1 MRRLASLFLAVAAL
15 GACAPY
21 YSPGGPYDRDRGRYD
36 DDYYGDGYY
45 GGAPLDARIVPG
57 GGFFGVRLSDDAHV
71 AIFEIVPG
79 RGVGLLYPSY
89 DSERGLF
96 RAGHS
101 NIHIGA
107 PRYYDWYFAN
117 SATSPYGR
125 VTSEPRFFFMVA
137 SRRPL
142 QNIGRFQRSPGALR
156 SLLGLSSYASLNTNT
171 VMNDLV
177 SAVVPAQPD
186 EDWAT
191 DMYAIWPNSRSS
203 GYYRND
209 RRYVEVRC
217 ANGRTV
223 FTALELARYACQT
236 PRDRRPVPPV
246 SPGRPDGGS
255 TDVVQPGRKRPGTT
269 NADAPSV
276 GRRRTAPAIRRG
288 GEEAPRS
295 VEPRRGGEEA
305 PARVAPRRGGDEA
318 PRSVEPRR
326 EEPRREAAP
335 ARVAPRREE
344 SAEPR
349 RAEPRRE
356 EARREEAPRR
366 AEPREVS
373 RPEPREV
380 SRPEPRSEP
389 SRSGKKEPPRS

>member
-36 DDYYGDGYY
+36 DDGYYGDGYY

-89 DSERGLF
+89 ESERGLF

-101 NIHIGA
+101 NLHIA
-107 PRYYDWYFAN
+107 SPRYYDWYFAN
-117 SATSPYGR
+117 NATSPYGR

-142 QNIGRFQRSPGALR
+142 RNIGRFQRSPGALR

-186 EDWAT
+186 EDWTT
-191 DMYAIWPNSRSS
+191 DMYAIWPERRSS
-203 GYYRND
+203 GYYRDD

-223 FTALELARYACQT
+223 FTALELARYACRT
-236 PRDRRPVPPV
+236 PRERGPAPPV
-246 SPGRPDGGS
+246 RPGRPGGGS
-255 TDVVQPGRKRPGTT
+255 TEVTHPGRKRPESTST
-269 NADAPSV
+269 DAPPA
-276 GRRRTAPAIRRG
+276 GRRAAPASRRG
-288 GEEAPRS
+288 G
-295 VEPRRGGEEA
+295 GDT
-305 PARVAPRRGGDEA
+305 PARA

-326 EEPRREAAP
+326 EEPRHETAP

-344 SAEPR
+344 SDEPR

-356 EARREEAPRR
+356 EPRREEAPRR

-389 SRSGKKEPPRS
+389 REVSRPEPRSEPSSSGKKTPPRS